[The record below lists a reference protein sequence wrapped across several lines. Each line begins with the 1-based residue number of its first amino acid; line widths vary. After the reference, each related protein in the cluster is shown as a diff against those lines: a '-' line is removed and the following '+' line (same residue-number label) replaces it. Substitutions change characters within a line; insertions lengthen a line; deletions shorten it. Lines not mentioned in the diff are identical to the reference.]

1 MLQAAPGLVLRRWE
15 ARDAESLVRHADD
28 RGVWL
33 NLRDRFPHPY
43 TPRDAKEWIE
53 RCGREDD
60 PAQNLAIE
68 VGGEIAG
75 GIGLER
81 GPDVY
86 RLSAEVGYWLGREFW
101 GRGIATAALI
111 RFTQYAFERF
121 DFVRLHAAVF
131 EHNAASARVL
141 EKAGYA
147 FEARR
152 REALVKDGR
161 IADEL
166 VYVRLRQSRS

>member
-1 MLQAAPGLVLRRWE
+1 MLEVVGSPWLVLRRWE
-15 ARDAESLVRHADD
+15 PGDAESLVHQAND

-33 NLRDRFPHPY
+33 NLRDLFPHPY
-43 TPRDAKEWIE
+43 TLKDAHAWIGLCATQGDPPR
-53 RCGREDD
+53 
-60 PAQNLAIE
+60 NLAIE
-68 VGGEIAG
+68 VEGEIAG

-81 GPDVY
+81 GADVY
-86 RLSAEVGYWLGREFW
+86 RLSAEVGYWLGRRFW

-111 RFTQYAFERF
+111 RFTSYAFERF

-131 EHNAASARVL
+131 DYNPASARVL
-141 EKAGYA
+141 EKAGYV

-152 REALVKDGR
+152 RQALVKDGR

-166 VYVRLRQSRS
+166 AYYRLR